1 MYCCCYYYYY
11 FHFFQLFSCLVAV
24 AVAVV
29 AVAVAAVAVAVVAV
43 AVVAVAVAAAVVVY
57 LLTRAGMCRQVHPM
71 RDITEGMR
79 RGEQRVIGLENGNIF
94 AHID

>member
-1 MYCCCYYYYY
+1 MYCCCCCCYYYYY
-11 FHFFQLFSCLVAV
+11 FHFFQLFSCHVAVAVAVVAVAV

-29 AVAVAAVAVAVVAV
+29 AVAVAAAV
-43 AVVAVAVAAAVVVY
+43 VVVY

-79 RGEQRVIGLENGNIF
+79 RGEQRVIGLENGHIF